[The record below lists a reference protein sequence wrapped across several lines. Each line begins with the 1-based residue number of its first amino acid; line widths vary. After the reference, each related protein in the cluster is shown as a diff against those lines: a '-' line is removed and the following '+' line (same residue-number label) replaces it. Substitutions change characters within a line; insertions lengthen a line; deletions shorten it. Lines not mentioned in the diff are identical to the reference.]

1 MNRKKRIDRNHII
14 YELTNTINGKQYLG
28 ITQAI
33 GRRFNYSVLRR
44 FQKHVSR
51 AKQEDWGW
59 ALYKDMRKF
68 GPDVYD
74 VCLIE
79 VVRGKAE
86 AHKIETELLQRYEY
100 KLNST
105 H

>member
-1 MNRKKRIDRNHII
+1 MNRKKRTDRNHII
-14 YELTNTINGKQYLG
+14 YELTNVINGKQYLG
-28 ITQAI
+28 VTQAI

-44 FQKHVSR
+44 FQKHISR
-51 AKQEDWGW
+51 AKKENWDWE
-59 ALYKDMRKF
+59 LYKDMRKY

-74 VCLIE
+74 VYLIE

-86 AHKIETELLQRYEY
+86 VHIKETELLQRYEY

>member
-1 MNRKKRIDRNHII
+1 
-14 YELTNTINGKQYLG
+14 
-28 ITQAI
+28 
-33 GRRFNYSVLRR
+33 
-44 FQKHVSR
+44 
-51 AKQEDWGW
+51 
-59 ALYKDMRKF
+59 MRKF

>member
-1 MNRKKRIDRNHII
+1 MRKKRADRNHII
-14 YELTNTINGKQYLG
+14 YELTNTINGKQYVG
-28 ITQAI
+28 ITAAI
-33 GRRFNYSVLRR
+33 GRKFNYSVLRR

-51 AKQEDWGW
+51 AKQVVQDW
-59 ALYKDMRKF
+59 ALYNDMRKY
-68 GPDVYD
+68 GAHVYD
-74 VCLIE
+74 VCLID

-86 AHKIETELLQRYEY
+86 AHRIETELLQSRNF

>member
-14 YELTNTINGKQYLG
+14 YELTNVINGKQYLG
-28 ITQAI
+28 VTQAI

-44 FQKHVSR
+44 FQKHISR
-51 AKQEDWGW
+51 AKKEDWNW
-59 ALYKDMRKF
+59 ELYKDMRKY
-68 GPDVYD
+68 GSDVYD

-86 AHKIETELLQRYEY
+86 VHKKETELLQRYEY

>member
-1 MNRKKRIDRNHII
+1 
-14 YELTNTINGKQYLG
+14 
-28 ITQAI
+28 
-33 GRRFNYSVLRR
+33 
-44 FQKHVSR
+44 
-51 AKQEDWGW
+51 
-59 ALYKDMRKF
+59 MRKF

-86 AHKIETELLQRYEY
+86 AHKIETKQLQKFHYE
-100 KLNST
+100 LNST